1 MRKENSSY
9 WGKKK
14 EHTIGENGRGLPT
27 LGEKLILAVLTQ
39 EQESQWLWE
48 TAKNLYGR
56 AIF

>member
-27 LGEKLILAVLTQ
+27 LGEKLILAVLT
-39 EQESQWLWE
+39 
-48 TAKNLYGR
+48 
-56 AIF
+56 

>member
-1 MRKENSSY
+1 MRQENSSY
-9 WGKKK
+9 GGGE

-39 EQESQWLWE
+39 EQGSQRLQE

-56 AIF
+56 AVF